1 MTFFYS
7 IGKFNGDNGAAGMME
22 AGVCAASGCRR
33 ADQQIRGGMMI
44 RKTRNLV
51 RLMAAAGVLA
61 FATMSSAQAA
71 TTVRLGHVGE
81 PGSLMDVT
89 ANEFAKRV
97 NSKLG
102 DKATVETYGSSQLGN
117 DTEMLRKLKL
127 GTIDLALPST
137 VMSSVDP
144 VFALFEMPF
153 LIKDHAHMA
162 RVQQNEYIVGKM
174 AEAAEKNG
182 YVLLALWENG
192 FRNIT
197 NNKRPIVKPEDLQG
211 IKLRTPS
218 GEWRLRMFKSY
229 GANPTPMAYSETFVA
244 LQTGAVDGQEN
255 PLAQIYPAHF
265 YEVQKYLSMSHH
277 VYTPVSFLSGASWK
291 RLPEDVRAIIKEVAI
306 EMQPVALE
314 YGAQMDK
321 DLLGKLKE
329 EGMEVNDIDQA
340 AFVKASAAI
349 YKEFEATA
357 PEGKKMIETIQSL
370 RD

>member
-1 MTFFYS
+1 
-7 IGKFNGDNGAAGMME
+7 
-22 AGVCAASGCRR
+22 
-33 ADQQIRGGMMI
+33 MI
-44 RKTRNLV
+44 FKTRNLV
-51 RLMAAAGVLA
+51 SAIATAGVLA
-61 FATMSSAQAA
+61 FATLSAAQAA

-81 PGSLMDVT
+81 PGSLMEAT
-89 ANEFAKRV
+89 ANEFAKRA
-97 NSKLG
+97 NAKLG
-102 DKATVETYGSSQLGN
+102 DTAKIETYGSSQLGN

-144 VFALFEMPF
+144 TFALFEMPF

-162 RVQQNEYIVGKM
+162 RVQQNETIVGKM
-174 AEAAEKNG
+174 KAAAEKNG
-182 YVLLALWENG
+182 YVLIALWENG

-218 GEWRLRMFKSY
+218 GEWRLKMFQSY

-277 VYTPVSFLSGASWK
+277 VYTPVSFLGGASWK
-291 RLPEDVRAIIKEVAI
+291 RLPEDVRAVIQEVGL

-314 YGAQMDK
+314 YGAQMDE

-329 EGMEVNDIDQA
+329 KGMEVNEIDHE
-340 AFVKASAAI
+340 AFVAASDAI
-349 YKEFEATA
+349 YKEFESTA
-357 PEGKKMIETIQSL
+357 PDGKEMIEIIQSL

>member
-1 MTFFYS
+1 MPDT
-7 IGKFNGDNGAAGMME
+7 
-22 AGVCAASGCRR
+22 ASGL
-33 ADQQIRGGMMI
+33 QIQGETMI
-44 RKTRNLV
+44 RQTKKLV
-51 RLMAAAGVLA
+51 RLMAAAGVFA
-61 FATMSSAQAA
+61 FAAMSTAQAA
-71 TTVRLGHVGE
+71 TTTIRLGHVGE
-81 PGSLMDVT
+81 PGSLMEAT

-97 NSKLG
+97 NAKLG
-102 DKATVETYGSSQLGN
+102 DKAKVETYGSSQLGN

-127 GTIDLALPST
+127 GTIDMALPST

-162 RVQQNEYIVGKM
+162 KVQHNEYIVGKM
-174 AEAAEKNG
+174 TEAAKKNG

-197 NNKRPIVKPEDLQG
+197 NNVRPIRTPEDLKG

-218 GEWRLRMFKSY
+218 GEWRVKMFKSY
-229 GANPTPMAYSETFVA
+229 GASPTPLPYSETFVA

-265 YEVQKYLSMSHH
+265 YEVQKYLTLSHH
-277 VYTPVSFLSGASWK
+277 VYTPVSLVSGASWK
-291 RLPEDVRAIIKEVAI
+291 RLPEDVRKTIREVGL

-314 YGAQMDK
+314 YGAKMDE

-329 EGMEVNDIDQA
+329 KGMEVNTIDQA
-340 AFVKASAAI
+340 AFEKASKPI
-349 YKEFEATA
+349 YDEFEKTV
-357 PEGKKMIETIQSL
+357 PDGKKMIEVIESL
-370 RD
+370 KQ